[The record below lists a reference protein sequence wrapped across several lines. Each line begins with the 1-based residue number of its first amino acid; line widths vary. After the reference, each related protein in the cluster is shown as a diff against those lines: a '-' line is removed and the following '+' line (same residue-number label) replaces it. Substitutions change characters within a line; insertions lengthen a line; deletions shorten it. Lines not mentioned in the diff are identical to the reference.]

1 MLLEEPFVSGRLL
14 LENTPSGNAPVVAE
28 SVPVL
33 FTVLAVAFVLASFL
47 FLPRLVSLAPLLF
60 DSLFRARGSVS
71 LENSVRYSNDRRL
84 LATILLL
91 PSSLLIYR
99 YRLWDADFVQGMSEG
114 WRLVVIIGVFAVFFL
129 FRLFMYALC
138 KPRRQLDFY
147 RLSGDLG
154 FVTATYSAMSAACT
168 QTLGIYAEWG
178 KDQAGNNFRVASEN
192 KIPKSD
198 YMSPKSLHNHS
209 WNYLFCDGHVAM
221 MHPGATI
228 RQGHETIYDA
238 PDHNMWTIDPTDDK

>member
-33 FTVLAVAFVLASFL
+33 FTILAVAFVLASFL

-91 PSSLLIYR
+91 PGSLLIYR

-114 WRLVVIIGVFAVFFL
+114 WRLVVIIGVFTVFFL
-129 FRLFMYALC
+129 FRLLMYALC

-147 RLSGDLG
+147 RLSRRTAYTYFILLAVIALFTAGLLALIGCNDLLIKKVLLLETA
-154 FVTATYSAMSAACT
+154 FVYLVFFLRRAQILALSCNPLRTFLYLCALEILPVAA
-168 QTLGIYAEWG
+168 L
-178 KDQAGNNFRVASEN
+178 VVS
-192 KIPKSD
+192 
-198 YMSPKSLHNHS
+198 
-209 WNYLFCDGHVAM
+209 
-221 MHPGATI
+221 TI
-228 RQGHETIYDA
+228 LL
-238 PDHNMWTIDPTDDK
+238 